1 MAKVIKFE
9 KRNNVIP
16 IDFGDFQLEFVAN
29 DENLLRLEK
38 IQKELSEESKRLESM
53 TNEDNLEE
61 MLETLKTIAEKAWDK
76 PFGEGTFD
84 KIYQFAGQSISMVVN
99 YFVQMFEGIS
109 EEYQEQ
115 INADK
120 IKKYIED

>member
-1 MAKVIKFE
+1 MTKVIKFE

-16 IDFGDFQLEFVAN
+16 IDFGDFKLEFVAN

-38 IQKELSEESKRLESM
+38 IQKELSEESRRLESM

-61 MLETLKTIAEKAWDK
+61 MLEALKNIAMKAWNK

-115 INADK
+115 INAEK
-120 IKKYIED
+120 LKKYVED